1 MTFEGELAVLTSK
14 CRSYIRTGRID
25 QYSGTLKELA
35 SLFLRERRFDDQ
47 MKMLVLSFYI
57 DLSGFGRAAY
67 IDRNVIKQLQDALAL
82 NEVDFKNLEQS
93 YFTWVQP
100 GMITQHT
107 MSIKDS
113 WYLLRLC
120 LDGKTDQAEWA
131 LAKI

>member
-1 MTFEGELAVLTSK
+1 MTFEEELAVLTSK
-14 CRSYIRTGRID
+14 CRSHIRAGQID
-25 QYSGTLKELA
+25 QYSGSLKELA
-35 SLFLRERRFDDQ
+35 SLFLREGHSSNQ
-47 MKMLVLSFYI
+47 IKMLVLSFYI

-67 IDRNVIKQLQDALAL
+67 IDHNVIKQLQEALAL
-82 NEVDFKNLEQS
+82 NEMDIKELEQS
-93 YFTWVQP
+93 YFSWVQP

-107 MSIKDS
+107 VSVKDS